1 VQRAILYDLR
11 PLRRPLAARQLGT
24 VDPTLARVINGFDAL
39 VVLSGS
45 GLSTSLA
52 GPPPF

>member
-1 VQRAILYDLR
+1 VQRTILYDLR
-11 PLRRPLAARQLGT
+11 PLRRPLAAGRQRN
-24 VDPTLARVINGFDAL
+24 VAPTLARAINGFDAL

-45 GLSTSLA
+45 GPSTSLA